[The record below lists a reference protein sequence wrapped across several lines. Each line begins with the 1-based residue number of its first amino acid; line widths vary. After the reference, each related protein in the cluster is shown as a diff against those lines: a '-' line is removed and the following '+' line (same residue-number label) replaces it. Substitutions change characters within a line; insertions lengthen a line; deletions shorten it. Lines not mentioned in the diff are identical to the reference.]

1 VMAMTSMAMPAV
13 TVMTMA
19 SMAVTVTAMPMP
31 GVRTG

>member
-1 VMAMTSMAMPAV
+1 VSVMAMTSMAMPAV

-19 SMAVTVTAMPMP
+19 SMAVTAMPMP